1 MPQIGP
7 PFRHSQTIWL
17 GSTLPLR
24 GRQASGKWR
33 PGIIWPA
40 FAMQHRLYCLTGV
53 GPMLHSDTE
62 RDLALEGNE
71 RWYLVHTLPHG
82 ERRAQLHLGAQGL
95 RTHFP
100 TIEKTI
106 RHARKLRTVR
116 APLFPRYIFLTL
128 DLGRDRWLS
137 VQSTFGVSSLYTCN
151 DRPVPVPEGIVETL
165 IKNSDEANL
174 ALFTSGL
181 TTGQSVRI
189 LSGPFANFVGTLE
202 RLDAAGRIRVLLD
215 MMGTAV
221 PVALR
226 RSAICPAAA

>member
-1 MPQIGP
+1 MLQ
-7 PFRHSQTIWL
+7 S
-17 GSTLPLR
+17 GS
-24 GRQASGKWR
+24 GRS
-33 PGIIWPA
+33 
-40 FAMQHRLYCLTGV
+40 
-53 GPMLHSDTE
+53 
-62 RDLALEGNE
+62 LALEGNE
-71 RWYLVHTLPHG
+71 RWYLVHTLPHS
-82 ERRAQLHLGAQGL
+82 ERRARLHLGAQGL

-100 TIEKTI
+100 TIQKTI
-106 RHARKLRTVR
+106 RHARQLRTVR
-116 APLFPRYIFLTL
+116 APLFPRYIFLIL

-137 VQSTFGVSSLYTCN
+137 VQSTVGVSCLYSCE

-165 IKNSDEANL
+165 IENTDEANL

-181 TTGQSVRI
+181 TTGQSVRN
-189 LSGPFANFVGTLE
+189 LSGPFANFVGRLE

>member
-1 MPQIGP
+1 MLQ
-7 PFRHSQTIWL
+7 
-17 GSTLPLR
+17 
-24 GRQASGKWR
+24 SGTQR
-33 PGIIWPA
+33 
-40 FAMQHRLYCLTGV
+40 
-53 GPMLHSDTE
+53 S
-62 RDLALEGNE
+62 LALVKNE
-71 RWYLVHTLPHG
+71 RWFLVHTLPHN
-82 ERRAQLHLGAQGL
+82 ERRAQLHLGAQGF

-106 RHARKLRTVR
+106 RHARQLRTVR
-116 APLFPRYIFLTL
+116 APLFPRYIFLIL

-137 VQSTFGVSSLYTCN
+137 VQSTVGVSCLYSCE

-165 IKNSDEANL
+165 IENSDEANL

-189 LSGPFANFVGTLE
+189 LSGPFANFVGKLE
-202 RLDAAGRIRVLLD
+202 RLDAAGRVRVLLE

>member
-1 MPQIGP
+1 LG
-7 PFRHSQTIWL
+7 FRL
-17 GSTLPLR
+17 
-24 GRQASGKWR
+24 
-33 PGIIWPA
+33 
-40 FAMQHRLYCLTGV
+40 
-53 GPMLHSDTE
+53 LHSGTGSG
-62 RDLALEGNE
+62 LALAGNE

-82 ERRAQLHLGAQGL
+82 ERRAQLHLGAQGF

-106 RHARKLRTVR
+106 RHARQLRTVQ
-116 APLFPRYIFLTL
+116 APLFPRYIFLIL

-151 DRPVPVPEGIVETL
+151 DRPVRVPEGIVETL
-165 IKNSDEANL
+165 IENSDEANL

-189 LSGPFANFVGTLE
+189 LSGPFANFVGKLE
-202 RLDAAGRIRVLLD
+202 RLDAAGRVRVLLD
-215 MMGTAV
+215 MMGTEV

>member
-1 MPQIGP
+1 MLQ
-7 PFRHSQTIWL
+7 S
-17 GSTLPLR
+17 GS
-24 GRQASGKWR
+24 GRS
-33 PGIIWPA
+33 
-40 FAMQHRLYCLTGV
+40 
-53 GPMLHSDTE
+53 
-62 RDLALEGNE
+62 LALEGNE
-71 RWYLVHTLPHG
+71 RWYLVHTLPHN

-100 TIEKTI
+100 TIQKTI
-106 RHARKLRTVR
+106 RHARRLRTVR
-116 APLFPRYIFLTL
+116 APLFPRYVFLIL

-137 VQSTFGVSSLYTCN
+137 VQSTVGVSCLYSCEG
-151 DRPVPVPEGIVETL
+151 RPVRVPEGIVETL
-165 IKNSDEANL
+165 IANTDEANL

-181 TTGQSVRI
+181 TIGQSVRI
-189 LSGPFANFVGTLE
+189 LSGPFANFVGRLE